1 MLTYATEVHDGPI
14 AIRYPKGADRET
26 GFSDFTFGKAEVVK
40 EGREIT
46 LLSEGMMLK
55 DALEAAAL
63 AEKEGLSVEVIKLS
77 TILPLDIETIAS
89 SVAKTGCLLTV
100 EANVKKGGMGEA
112 VFSAIR
118 AKGSIKA
125 FPDIFMEHGSTSDLL
140 RMYGMDSE
148 GIKDALIKEAREK

>member
-1 MLTYATEVHDGPI
+1 MLTYATEVHKGPI

-26 GFSDFTFGKAEVVK
+26 GFSDFTFGKAEIVK
-40 EGREIT
+40 EGTDIT
-46 LLSEGMMLK
+46 VVSEGMMLK
-55 DALEAAAL
+55 DVIEAAKK
-63 AEKEGLSVEVIKLS
+63 AETEGVSVEVIKLS

-89 SVAKTGCLLTV
+89 SVNKTSRLLTV

-125 FPDIFMEHGSTSDLL
+125 FPDIFIEHGNTADLL
-140 RMYGMDSE
+140 SMYGMDSE
-148 GIKDALIKEAREK
+148 GIKDAVIKEAREK